1 MTMDFIRLPSEERFA
16 IELAALQAADSYER
30 PPGWQLSPRMVETF
44 VMGSDGE
51 TVPGPDGEQIAIT
64 PKYIGKRRVIQVAIA
79 TLASER
85 SLLLIG
91 EPGTG
96 KSWVSEHLAAA
107 ISGDSRLLVQGTS
120 GVTEDQTKYT
130 WNYALL
136 LAEGPSERA
145 MIESPVMRAIRS
157 GKIVR
162 FEEMTRCASEVQDTL
177 LSILSEKEIGI
188 PELNQVVSAQRGF
201 NLIAT
206 ANTRDRGVN
215 EMSSALKRRFNFVL
229 LPQTE
234 SMDIEMQIV
243 GQRTS
248 ELMDDYVIRA
258 NIPEGVLSLIVTIF
272 RELRL
277 GKTLDGETKIKSP
290 RSVMSTA
297 EAISVLLDACVM
309 AQHFGQGS
317 VEVHDM
323 LPGLRAAVAK
333 EQAQD
338 TAILDEYLETVVR
351 GRDGELWQQLYEVGQ
366 AKKPQLIE
374 K

>member
-1 MTMDFIRLPSEERFA
+1 
-16 IELAALQAADSYER
+16 
-30 PPGWQLSPRMVETF
+30 MVEAF

-51 TVPGPDGEQIAIT
+51 IFPGPDEQPIAIT
-64 PKYIGKRRVIQVAIA
+64 PKYIGERRVIQVAIA

-107 ISGDSRLLVQGTS
+107 ISGNSRLIVQGTS

-145 MIESPVMRAIRS
+145 LIESPVMRAIRN
-157 GKIVR
+157 GQIVR

-177 LSILSEKEIGI
+177 LSILSEKEVGV
-188 PELNQVVSAQRGF
+188 PELNQVVSARRGF

-215 EMSSALKRRFNFVL
+215 EMSSALKRRFNFVM
-229 LPQTE
+229 LPQTAD
-234 SMDIEMQIV
+234 MDVEMQIV
-243 GQRTS
+243 GQRTG
-248 ELMDDYVIRA
+248 ELMADYVIRA
-258 NIPEGVLSLIVTIF
+258 DIPDDVLTLVVTIF

-297 EAISVLLDACVM
+297 EAISVLLDACAL
-309 AQHFGQGS
+309 AQHFGKGQVDVS
-317 VEVHDM
+317 DV

-333 EQAQD
+333 EQPQD
-338 TAILDEYLETVVR
+338 EAILDEYLETVVR
-351 GRDGELWQQLYEVGQ
+351 ARDGDLWQHLYEAGQ
-366 AKKPQLIE
+366 TSRQVE
-374 K
+374 